1 MKISVYAVGK
11 VKGPLL
17 QSINEYMKMISKYCD
32 IEIIEIKEE
41 LIPAKA
47 SEKTIINA
55 LDLEGE
61 AILKRISDK
70 DYVIALAPH
79 GIKLDSLAFSERL
92 VQAFNFGQSRVSF
105 IIGSSHGLS
114 NNIYTRAHKVYSFS
128 DLTFPHQLFR
138 LMLLEQ
144 IFRAFKISNN
154 ETYHK

>member
-17 QSINEYMKMISKYCD
+17 QSINEYMKMISKYCE

-47 SEKTIINA
+47 SEKTINNA
-55 LDLEGE
+55 LDVEGE
-61 AILKRISDK
+61 AILKRINDK
-70 DYVIALAPH
+70 DYVFALAPR
-79 GIKLDSLAFSERL
+79 GLKLDSPAFSEHL
-92 VQAFNFGQSRVSF
+92 IQAFNLGQSRVSF

-114 NNIYTRAHKVYSFS
+114 NNIYTRAHKVLSFS